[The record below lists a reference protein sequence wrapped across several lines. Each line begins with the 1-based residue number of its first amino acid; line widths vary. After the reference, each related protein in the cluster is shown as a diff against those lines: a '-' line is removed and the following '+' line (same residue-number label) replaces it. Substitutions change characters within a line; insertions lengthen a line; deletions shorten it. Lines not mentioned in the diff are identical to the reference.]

1 MLQYIIKSNNAISLK
16 DNVKCALE
24 GGCKWIR
31 LDVSLMESDDT
42 EQCVKD
48 ILAMCKKHDC
58 ILTIE
63 DDVEI
68 AKQTQVD
75 GVHLTKIASISPVEA
90 RKQLGEEPILGMTIS
105 EANEVPFL
113 PRTAVDYIEV
123 SDCNEIQEYTKIV
136 AQMKQTGLE
145 EPVVARLND
154 ITAVNEVMAAGIN
167 GIALMHNLSHM
178 GILNDLISQ
187 LENIV
192 EKHLQ
197 ELD

>member
-1 MLQYIIKSNNAISLK
+1 MLS
-16 DNVKCALE
+16 
-24 GGCKWIR
+24 
-31 LDVSLMESDDT
+31 
-42 EQCVKD
+42 
-48 ILAMCKKHDC
+48 
-58 ILTIE
+58 
-63 DDVEI
+63 
-68 AKQTQVD
+68 
-75 GVHLTKIASISPVEA
+75 
-90 RKQLGEEPILGMTIS
+90 TIS

-167 GIALMHNLSHM
+167 GIALMNNLSHM
-178 GILNDLISQ
+178 AILNDLISQ

-192 EKHLQ
+192 EQHLQ